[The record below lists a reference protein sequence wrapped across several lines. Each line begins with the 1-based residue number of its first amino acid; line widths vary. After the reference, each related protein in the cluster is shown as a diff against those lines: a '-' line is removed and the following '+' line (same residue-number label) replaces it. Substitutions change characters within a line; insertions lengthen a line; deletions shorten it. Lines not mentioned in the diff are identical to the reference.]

1 MTLQT
6 NRRNLM
12 RGTAWAVPVI
22 TVASAAP
29 AFATSSV
36 DPITGLAEAIKCPGK
51 STDYEN
57 SVVVAFN
64 TRSQDDAE
72 ALAALSL
79 GAWTITV
86 NREIWDVKRTTRL
99 GTTIYAVTVPRG
111 NSANGVGTL
120 VVTYTLGNPPQEF
133 VGSFAFT
140 GTHPDHDICG
150 RV

>member
-29 AFATSSV
+29 AIATSSV

-79 GAWTITV
+79 GAWTIT
-86 NREIWDVKRTTRL
+86 
-99 GTTIYAVTVPRG
+99 
-111 NSANGVGTL
+111 
-120 VVTYTLGNPPQEF
+120 LGNPPQEF